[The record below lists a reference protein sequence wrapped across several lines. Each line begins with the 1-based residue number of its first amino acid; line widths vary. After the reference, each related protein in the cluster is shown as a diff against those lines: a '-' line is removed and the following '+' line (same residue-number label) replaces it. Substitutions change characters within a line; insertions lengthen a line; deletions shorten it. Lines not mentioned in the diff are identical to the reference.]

1 MNNLL
6 PRKVKMHQKFD
17 LKGSTAGRKAGK
29 KEREKSNPTFK
40 DLDFLSLCPEGKK
53 STIGKYECHCHH

>member
-53 STIGKYECHCHH
+53 INY